1 MSYTRAQEAL
11 TAAGQ
16 KAMDAYALARQ
27 VDGKAVALLE
37 RFAAMEAYIA
47 GLEDRIAELE
57 ADARRAA
64 RKAIETPMLAVP
76 PKQTRQRRVAV

>member
-1 MSYTRAQEAL
+1 MTSYTRTQEAL

-16 KAMDAYALARQ
+16 KAQDAYALARQ

-37 RFAAMEAYIA
+37 RFAAMEAHIS

-57 ADARRAA
+57 ADARRVA
-64 RKAIETPMLAVP
+64 PGLPSVL
-76 PKQTRQRRVAV
+76 QTRQRRAAA